1 MVPSYAHSIAGAHKL
16 LTNQIAR
23 DLCSWALEETQRNY
37 AAIDGALSIP
47 SQLNDGPKD
56 EVCRSPDQARD
67 DVEIN
72 AHLGTNHGNKNSK
85 VMRIIIP

>member
-1 MVPSYAHSIAGAHKL
+1 MRGEIVNPFVRFRFNDGRSYAHAMAAAYKL

-23 DLCSWALEETQRNY
+23 DAYGRALEETQRNY

-67 DVEIN
+67 DV
-72 AHLGTNHGNKNSK
+72 
-85 VMRIIIP
+85 